1 MTTPFHERLE
11 ARVTQLR
18 RDDQREYWAKQHAE
32 DAANK
37 SAEDARKRS
46 LLDSFLTDR
55 RAVFAPDV
63 RALVSFLSVL
73 PFGVR
78 DFLAEAEDVGR
89 LWTNDDR
96 WNQFEID
103 APDERDE
110 RAVLFVLSDDDTRRL
125 FAPAHLAEHPGVRVF
140 ASDPG
145 LRHDHQSDAFAGA
158 GLHLDDFA
166 PLMPVE
172 DTEDAGDFYDV
183 EARRGLTI
191 DVSTA
196 QWHSLY
202 SETEIQA
209 DLDALDRCET
219 PADVFAEITRQ
230 ADDTEA
236 RSRAQESTEDET
248 AEDDMTDSAPADEPE
263 RNAPLDLRRLRTE
276 ERAPIDYLEPGMVP
290 RGRYLGLS
298 GEAGAGKSVLMR
310 DMAVSWSLGRSAFDP
325 AHRFTPAR
333 VVYLDAENG
342 PDWWAEGLD
351 KMHAPLNLP
360 NLRVITYPELA
371 GGIDTERGAGSFLAL
386 VESLGEIDV
395 LVIDTASRFIAGSE
409 NDSDTWHALYRN
421 AILPLRRAD
430 IGIIR
435 LDHLGKNAEL
445 GARGS
450 SAKMSDLDAHYILTA
465 TAKGSNSLALKLDKR
480 RQADYD
486 ESVRITRMDGPLAH
500 VRVPEGKLALKRVA
514 GRDVPEDE
522 KVAAL
527 VAELDRLHI
536 SHVLSRRVQQ
546 QEYIERDG
554 AVKASTR
561 VWTDAVAHRADQRN
575 RVSEG

>member
-11 ARVTQLR
+11 AQVTQLR

-32 DAANK
+32 DAAKK

-55 RAVFAPDV
+55 RAVFAPD
-63 RALVSFLSVL
+63 ANTLLEFLSALSIDVYDYL
-73 PFGVR
+73 DNAG
-78 DFLAEAEDVGR
+78 DVGR
-89 LWTNDDR
+89 LWANDWLWD
-96 WNQFEID
+96 WDQLD
-103 APDERDE
+103 LSDQ
-110 RAVLFVLSDDDTRRL
+110 RAVLFLRLDDDTRCL

-172 DTEDAGDFYDV
+172 GTVDAGDFYDV

-219 PADVFAEITRQ
+219 VADVLAAINRQ

-236 RSRAQESTEDET
+236 RSRAQESAENET
-248 AEDDMTDSAPADEPE
+248 AEDDMTDTAPADEPE

-276 ERAPIDYLEPGMVP
+276 ERAPIDYLEPGVVP

-310 DMAVSWSLGRSAFDP
+310 DMAVRWSLGRSAFDP

-351 KMHAPLNLP
+351 KMDAPLDLP

-371 GGIDTERGAGSFLAL
+371 GGIDTERGAGSFLVL

-421 AILPLRRAD
+421 AILPLRRAG

-435 LDHLGKNAEL
+435 LDHLGKNVEL

-500 VRVPEGKLALKRVA
+500 VRVPEGKLALKTIA
-514 GRDVPEDE
+514 GRVVPEDD

-536 SHVLSRRVQQ
+536 SHVLRVREQ
-546 QEYIERDG
+546 RDAYRDKSG
-554 AVKASTR
+554 AVRASSD
-561 VWTDAVAHRADQRN
+561 VWTAALAFRRERADREAE
-575 RVSEG
+575 R